1 MAKLLSE
8 EAPPSSEKSKKIFK
22 RNIYFLYL
30 ISFLNGLQFITPV
43 IVPFFNNWGG
53 LSFSQIMVLQS
64 IYYLTVVISE
74 IPLGAVADLVS
85 KRISV
90 SFSMLLSFIA
100 VILYS
105 SVQNFYVFVIG
116 EICWGA
122 AGALMSGADKSL
134 LFDTLIKLKKQS
146 DTSLIYGKYDSFRI
160 IGGLIAAPIG
170 GLIASQLGERFSM
183 FFMVIP
189 IGGALITSVFVQ
201 EPIQNQKGKKNYFR
215 LVTSGFRTIGKNK
228 DLKVM
233 LIDLLLIATLSSHFM
248 FSYQQKLI
256 LLEVD
261 QWHFGWISMVY
272 MGAAILFSISHN
284 FFVKLLRSKKRVLF
298 ISCLGTGIGF
308 LCLYLATSIIFIVIA
323 IFLVAGLG
331 LTYFNI
337 SLGYCQSYINSEE
350 RSTVISTIS
359 MFRLLS
365 LSIMNTI
372 IGYIAEVNLSIVFL
386 ILALILISW
395 SFISPVKEK
404 HLNYQKSNL

>member
-1 MAKLLSE
+1 MAKLISE
-8 EAPPSSEKSKKIFK
+8 EVPPSSEKSKKKFT

-85 KRISV
+85 KRVSV
-90 SFSMLLSFIA
+90 SVSILLTLIA
-100 VILYS
+100 IIVYS
-105 SVQNFYVFVIG
+105 SVQRFYVFVIG

-134 LFDTLIKLKKQS
+134 LYDTLVKLEKEA
-146 DTSLIYGKYDSFRI
+146 DTSSFYGKFDSFRI
-160 IGGLIAAPIG
+160 LGLLISAPLG
-170 GLIASQLGERFSM
+170 GLIASNHGERFAM
-183 FFMVIP
+183 IFMLIP
-189 IGGALITSVFVQ
+189 VGAALITSVFVQ
-201 EPIQNQKGKKNYFR
+201 EPYKNQKVKKNYFR
-215 LVTSGFRTIGKNK
+215 LVTSGFRTIWKK
-228 DLKVM
+228 KELKI
-233 LIDLLLIATLSSHFM
+233 LIIDLLIIATLSSHIAFT
-248 FSYQQKLI
+248 YQQKLI
-256 LLEVD
+256 QLGIS
-261 QWHFGWISMVY
+261 QSHFGWISMVY
-272 MGAAILFSISHN
+272 MGSAILFSSTQK
-284 FFVKLLRSKKRVLF
+284 FFVKIFHSKKRVLF
-298 ISCLGTGIGF
+298 ISSLGTGIG
-308 LCLYLATSIIFIVIA
+308 LVCLFFATSLFLIVFC

-337 SLGYCQSYINSEE
+337 SLGYCQGYIDSEE

-372 IGYIAEVNLSIVFL
+372 IGYVAEINLSIVFL
-386 ILALILISW
+386 ALGVCAVAW
-395 SFISPVKEK
+395 SFLSPVKEK
-404 HLNYQKSNL
+404 HLNYLKSNL